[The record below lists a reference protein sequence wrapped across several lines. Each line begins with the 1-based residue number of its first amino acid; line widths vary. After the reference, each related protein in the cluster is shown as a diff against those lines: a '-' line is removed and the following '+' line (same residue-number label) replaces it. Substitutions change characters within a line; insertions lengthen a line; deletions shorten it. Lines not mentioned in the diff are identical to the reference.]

1 VNPAATCL
9 YSAHRFGQPRLMT
22 TFTIYH
28 NPRCS
33 KSRQAL
39 ALLNERG
46 IEAEVIEY
54 LKNPPTVEE
63 LRALEQKLKLSISQM
78 VRTKEAEFSSLGLA
92 GENVSDDTI
101 RQAVAEHPI
110 LLERPIIT
118 RDDAAVI
125 GRPPENLL
133 DLL

>member
-1 VNPAATCL
+1 
-9 YSAHRFGQPRLMT
+9 MT

-39 ALLNERG
+39 ALLNQRG

-63 LRALEQKLKLSISQM
+63 LRALEQKLNLPISQM

-92 GENVSDDTI
+92 GENVSDNTI
-101 RQAVAEHPI
+101 RKAVVEHPI

-118 RDDAAVI
+118 RDNAAVI

>member
-1 VNPAATCL
+1 
-9 YSAHRFGQPRLMT
+9 MT

-63 LRALEQKLKLSISQM
+63 LRALEQKLNLSISQM

-101 RQAVAEHPI
+101 RKAVAEHPI
-110 LLERPIIT
+110 LLERPIIA